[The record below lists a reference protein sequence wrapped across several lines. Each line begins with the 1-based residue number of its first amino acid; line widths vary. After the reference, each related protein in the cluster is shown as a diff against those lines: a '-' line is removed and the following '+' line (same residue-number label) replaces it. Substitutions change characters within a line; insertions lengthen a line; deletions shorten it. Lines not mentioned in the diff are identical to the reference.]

1 MGEKWSLKTQGKG
14 EILGPVTVCRIGGTN
29 VQVVV
34 SHRYSC
40 RSHSR
45 VIGGDG
51 IGFVTILS
59 TAMGTK
65 RGEVSAVLFPL
76 FEVLM
81 VSSEAS
87 RSLYGIAL
95 GSFATLEAG

>member
-34 SHRYSC
+34 SLRYSC

-45 VIGGDG
+45 VIGGDC

-59 TAMGTK
+59 TAMSTK
-65 RGEVSAVLFPL
+65 RGKVSVELFPP
-76 FEVLM
+76 FE
-81 VSSEAS
+81 A
-87 RSLYGIAL
+87 
-95 GSFATLEAG
+95 

>member
-14 EILGPVTVCRIGGTN
+14 EILGPVTVCHTGGTN

-34 SHRYSC
+34 PHRYSC
-40 RSHSR
+40 RTHSR

-59 TAMGTK
+59 TAMSTK
-65 RGEVSAVLFPL
+65 RGEFSAMSFPL
-76 FEVLM
+76 FKV
-81 VSSEAS
+81 
-87 RSLYGIAL
+87 
-95 GSFATLEAG
+95 

>member
-1 MGEKWSLKTQGKG
+1 MGEKWSLRTQGKG
-14 EILGPVTVCRIGGTN
+14 EILGHVTVCRIGCTN

-59 TAMGTK
+59 TAMSTK
-65 RGEVSAVLFPL
+65 RGEVSAESFPL
-76 FEVLM
+76 FEVLV
-81 VSSEAS
+81 VSNGGYRA
-87 RSLYGIAL
+87 LYGIGL
-95 GSFATLEAG
+95 GSFATLKAG

>member
-34 SHRYSC
+34 SLRYSC

-45 VIGGDG
+45 IIGGAAL
-51 IGFVTILS
+51 LS
-59 TAMGTK
+59 L
-65 RGEVSAVLFPL
+65 LF
-76 FEVLM
+76 
-81 VSSEAS
+81 
-87 RSLYGIAL
+87 
-95 GSFATLEAG
+95 